1 MSIDLLLILNAQ
13 LVHQW
18 SVDKAIL
25 MPMFVLEDSS
35 TVSKYI
41 RFKTTVYLWALLPL
55 EYGPLSMENSMAN

>member
-1 MSIDLLLILNAQ
+1 M
-13 LVHQW
+13 HQW